1 MDEQTLFL
9 IFFILMV
16 IAFVYG
22 NQAFYDSLNVT
33 FLKNMDYDDVSWK
46 LLSLGIVSILCSI
59 YWNKCSQSV

>member
-1 MDEQTLFL
+1 MGEQTLFL

-22 NQAFYDSLNVT
+22 NQAFYESLNVA

-59 YWNKCSQSV
+59 YWNKYSV

>member
-22 NQAFYDSLNVT
+22 NQAFYESLNVA
-33 FLKNMDYDDVSWK
+33 KNMDYDDVSWK

-59 YWNKCSQSV
+59 YWNKYSV

>member
-1 MDEQTLFL
+1 MGEQTLFL

-22 NQAFYDSLNVT
+22 NQDFYYSLNVD

-46 LLSLGIVSILCSI
+46 LMSLGIVSILCSI
-59 YWNKCSQSV
+59 YWNKYTV